1 MQRLVRHLP
10 GDSFLKIACSHRNFL
25 LYCFSMSKQ
34 SPEIHHFTL
43 PHRIKINFVLISFLA
58 FMGYALYANTVN
70 SPFALDDYHNI
81 LANKAIRITELSG
94 ASLNESVSKSLI
106 KSRPV
111 ANISLALNY
120 YFHQYDV
127 SGYHLVNIVIHVLNG
142 ILLFFFVQYTLL
154 LASGSVYRKDISFI
168 AFASALLWLVH
179 PLQTQSVTY
188 IIQRMNSLAT
198 LFYLASFVS
207 YIRAR
212 LSAKKSITLTLACV
226 SVAAGLLALGSKENA
241 VMLPVFILLYDWY
254 FFQNLQFSPSKYHY
268 LLLVLL
274 VLFLLGAVFFYL
286 GPDPLKIAAAGYAGR
301 DFTLQERLLTQ
312 LRVVVFYASLVFLPL
327 PSRLTL
333 EHDFA
338 LSHSL
343 LNPMTTMFSL
353 FALMGI
359 LITAVLCARRE
370 RLFSFCLLWFLGNL
384 LIESSIIPLEIIF
397 EHRTYL
403 PSMMLIVIIIVGVH
417 RLFAGNMLKA
427 VIFVTAVILLSSWT
441 YARNSIWENEVS
453 LWTDIA
459 DKAPHKPRAQMNLGI
474 ILSKEGRMDEAMV
487 YLNRAV
493 QLAPEYALAHYSL
506 GDALMQQR
514 KHIPAAE
521 SYAKALEINPA
532 DTLARFNLGKS
543 LAAAGRHQNALFHY
557 QMVAG
562 KSPLIGQRIYYFM
575 GNSLYQ
581 LGRYSEAVN
590 AYSRALQI
598 KPDYI
603 EAKQALMNTRKIMQV
618 MQAKQPVKAP

>member
-1 MQRLVRHLP
+1 MPHR
-10 GDSFLKIACSHRNFL
+10 LKIN
-25 LYCFSMSKQ
+25 
-34 SPEIHHFTL
+34 I
-43 PHRIKINFVLISFLA
+43 VLISFLA
-58 FMGYALYANTVN
+58 LMGFALYANTVN

-81 LANKAIRITELSG
+81 LANKPIRITELSG
-94 ASLNESVSKSLI
+94 ASLNETVRKSLI
-106 KSRPV
+106 KNRPV

-127 SGYHLVNIVIHVLNG
+127 SGYHLVNIVIHILNG
-142 ILLFFFVQYTLL
+142 ILLFFFMQYTLL
-154 LASGSVYRKDISFI
+154 LASGSVSRKDISFI
-168 AFASALLWLVH
+168 AFAVALLWLIH

-188 IIQRMNSLAT
+188 IIQRMNSMAT
-198 LFYLASFVS
+198 LFYLASFVF

-212 LSAKKSITLTLACV
+212 ISANKTIKLILACV
-226 SVAAGLLALGSKENA
+226 SLAAGLLALGSKENA

-254 FFQNLQFSPSKYHY
+254 FFQNLQFSPRKHHY
-268 LLLVLL
+268 LILVLL
-274 VLFLLGAVFFYL
+274 VLFLLAAVFFYL
-286 GPDPLKIAAAGYAGR
+286 GPNPFKIAAGYAGR

-312 LRVVVFYASLVFLPL
+312 LRVVVFYASLVLLPL

-353 FALMGI
+353 FALIGI
-359 LITAVLCARRE
+359 LITAVLCAKHE

-403 PSMMLIVIIIVGVH
+403 PSMMLIVIIVIAVH
-417 RLFAGNMLKA
+417 RLLAANVLKA
-427 VIFVTAVILLSSWT
+427 LFFVTAVILLSSWT

-459 DKAPHKPRAQMNLGI
+459 EKAPHKPRAQMNLGI
-474 ILSKEGRMDEAMV
+474 ILSKEGRMGEAMV

-493 QLAPEYALAHYSL
+493 QLAPEYGLAHYSL

-514 KHIPAAE
+514 KYILAGE
-521 SYAKALEINPA
+521 SYAKALQINPD

-557 QMVAG
+557 RMVAG
-562 KSPLIGQRIYYFM
+562 KTPLIGQRIYYFM

-590 AYSRALQI
+590 AYRRALQI

-618 MQAKQPVKAP
+618 LQAKHPVQAP